1 MPPRLWVFRFRICYY
16 ADPSPYYSPFDTVFE
31 ICSVYTSSS
40 RIKFFLLPGLPTEV
54 CLPGHPADRE
64 GSVQARVRQVLPA
77 VPRPHLAAGTDLN
90 NFQHPLL
97 GKIRVCQS
105 VQLWPPPHLVN
116 PERSFWRSVC
126 LGSSTRRCSYQ
137 CVENLRVSSLNVF
150 SVKQDRS
157 KCARSSLNVEANS
170 SIMSLELE
178 AVFFAGCSRSSLR
191 NTAIFCTDKLLTASN
206 PILSAPGAG
215 GGDGGP
221 PADVCPGLR
230 GLPPGPTPAT
240 HGQSG

>member
-1 MPPRLWVFRFRICYY
+1 MLLSVSAWTIMPPTAISVSDPHLLLCGSESLLFSIRHGLWN
-16 ADPSPYYSPFDTVFE
+16 

-126 LGSSTRRCSYQ
+126 LGSSTR
-137 CVENLRVSSLNVF
+137 E
-150 SVKQDRS
+150 
-157 KCARSSLNVEANS
+157 
-170 SIMSLELE
+170 
-178 AVFFAGCSRSSLR
+178 
-191 NTAIFCTDKLLTASN
+191 
-206 PILSAPGAG
+206 
-215 GGDGGP
+215 GGP
-221 PADVCPGLR
+221 V
-230 GLPPGPTPAT
+230 
-240 HGQSG
+240 